1 MKITL
6 GQTKLRFRQ
15 IAYTL
20 AEVMVACALL
30 SVLFVALYGG
40 MSSGFA
46 LTQVSRENL
55 RATQILLERMEGVRL
70 YNWNQLVYSNWIPA
84 TFTNWYYPMTNA
96 NESPGI
102 AYVGRMRIL
111 PNPTL
116 TPATTYSSKM
126 CAVFAEVNWVSAG
139 VPRRRTMTTYVA
151 RNGIQNYI
159 YNNTNFFFSPE

>member
-6 GQTKLRFRQ
+6 GQANTRFLQ
-15 IAYTL
+15 IAFTL
-20 AEVMVACALL
+20 AEAMVACALL
-30 SVLFVALYGG
+30 SVLFIALYGG

-46 LTQVSRENL
+46 ITQVSRENL

-70 YNWNQLVYSNWIPA
+70 YNWDQLVYSNWVPT
-84 TFTNWYYPMTNA
+84 TFTNWYYPLTNA

-102 AYVGRMRIL
+102 QYVGRMRII

-116 TPATTYSSKM
+116 TPATTYSAKM

-139 VPRRRTMTTYVA
+139 VSRRRSMTTYVA
-151 RNGIQNYI
+151 RNGIQNYV
-159 YNNTNFFFSPE
+159 YNSTNFLFAP